1 MGFIT
6 RENCC
11 LLKKTKSII
20 QIKLRTLSGL
30 SLVLISV
37 PLCMAT
43 FYSSFED
50 WLSLVSLVSGP
61 QEKSSQMYT
70 LQFSHLKRKTL
81 IFLDP
86 TSKLLRKKLWGPRWQ
101 HLVQAT
107 VARNVVS
114 LFKVAAKSLL
124 YDRRYGA

>member
-37 PLCMAT
+37 PLGMAT

-86 TSKLLRKKLWGPRWQ
+86 TSKLLRKKTLRTKMAALGPSNCGQ
-101 HLVQAT
+101 ECSIFIQSSCQESIV
-107 VARNVVS
+107 
-114 LFKVAAKSLL
+114 
-124 YDRRYGA
+124 